1 MSALSP
7 VFRLVMIAAAWV
19 GWLLPFVAARKRARE
34 QAARIDPRARR
45 GIVLEM
51 AGFFCALTHGPRT
64 WGSELAVWRAVA
76 GTAFAIIAI
85 ALGWSAVTNLGRQ
98 WRIDAGL
105 NADHELV
112 QTGAYRIVRHPIY
125 ASMLGMLLAA
135 VCWVGTLPGWP
146 LAIVLF
152 LAGTEI
158 RVRVE
163 DALLYERFGERFA
176 EWQKAVPAYLPF
188 VR

>member
-1 MSALSP
+1 
-7 VFRLVMIAAAWV
+7 
-19 GWLLPFVAARKRARE
+19 
-34 QAARIDPRARR
+34 
-45 GIVLEM
+45 
-51 AGFFCALTHGPRT
+51 
-64 WGSELAVWRAVA
+64 
-76 GTAFAIIAI
+76 
-85 ALGWSAVTNLGRQ
+85 
-98 WRIDAGL
+98 
-105 NADHELV
+105 
-112 QTGAYRIVRHPIY
+112 
-125 ASMLGMLLAA
+125 MLGMLLAA